1 MDQNLDNKFDF
12 KSRIF
17 TFYKQNKNKI
27 KIFFVVIFIIP
38 ISILFLQIYN
48 EKKNNLISE
57 QYVKAGILYAGNE
70 KDKSKELFEDILKSN
85 NSFYSTL
92 ALNYI
97 LEKNLVKN
105 EAKIL
110 EYFDKVEKLQ
120 KNQEQ
125 KDIIKFKKALF
136 LIKKLNNKEA
146 QKLLNELI
154 ESNSKIKNLAEGI
167 FLN

>member
-1 MDQNLDNKFDF
+1 MEQNLDNKIDF

-17 TFYKQNKNKI
+17 TFYKENKI
-27 KIFFVVIFIIP
+27 KIQIFLVVIFIIP
-38 ISILFLQIYN
+38 ILIVFLKIYN
-48 EKKNNLISE
+48 VKKNNLISE
-57 QYVKAGILYAGNE
+57 QYIKAGILYAGSE

-97 LEKNLVKN
+97 VENDLVKN

-110 EYFDKVEKLQ
+110 EYFEKVEKLQ

-136 LIKKLNNKEA
+136 LIKKSNDKEA
-146 QKLLNELI
+146 KKLLNELI

-167 FLN
+167 FVN